1 MKKCEEILLGEL
13 IKLKTQLKI
22 MFFNSLMF
30 TKLFVVDSEDTR
42 NNLNYLI

>member
-22 MFFNSLMF
+22 IFFNSLILK
-30 TKLFVVDSEDTR
+30 KLFVVDSEDTR